1 MLAEIQKLID
11 NYFYW
16 LKERTTIR
24 QIDDWVEITTPYLDR
39 HNDYTH
45 IYAKNEKGGFILTDN
60 GYTIQD
66 LKLSGCDLDS
76 KRRKMLLETTLN
88 GFGVKRNNDTLLIN
102 ATLQN
107 FSLQKHNIIQAIL
120 AVNDLFYL
128 ASPMVANLFLEDVTS
143 WLDSYDIRYTPNL
156 KFTGKSGY
164 DHKFDFIIPKSRVQP
179 ERIIR
184 VINHPNRDAVTG
196 MIYSWIDTKNVRPVD
211 SKAYAFLNDTQNQTL
226 TKAVEALRSVE
237 VKSVLW
243 SKRNLI
249 RDELAA

>member
-1 MLAEIQKLID
+1 MLAEVQNLID
-11 NYFYW
+11 NYFHW
-16 LKERTTIR
+16 LKERTAIR
-24 QIDDWVEITTPYLDR
+24 QVDDWIEITTPYLDR
-39 HNDYTH
+39 HNDYIH
-45 IYAKNEKGGFILTDN
+45 IYAKHEKGGFILTDD

-102 ATLQN
+102 ATSQN

-128 ASPMVANLFLEDVTS
+128 ASPVVASLFLEDVTS
-143 WLDSYDIRYTPNL
+143 WLDSYDIRYTPGL

-164 DHKFDFIIPKSRVQP
+164 DHYFNFVIPKSRVQP

-184 VINHPNRDAVTG
+184 VINHPDRDAVTRV
-196 MIYSWIDTKNVRPVD
+196 IHSWIDTKDVRPVD
-211 SKAYAFLNDTQNQTL
+211 SKAYAFLNDTQNQTP
-226 TKAVEALRSVE
+226 TTVTEALRAYE
-237 VKSVLW
+237 VKPVLW
-243 SKRNLI
+243 SERDFVK
-249 RDELAA
+249 DELAA